1 MVNHTII
8 KSLLTILKSPFIK
21 SPFKGDLEGPSLLTM
36 LKSPFKGDLE
46 GLSLFLLLL
55 FFSSCAN
62 RGIGPQGGPKDTIPP
77 RMVKEQPLN
86 QSVNFHGKKIEITF
100 NEYLQLDN
108 IQQNLL
114 VSPPQQ
120 VSPIVKAVGKKVT
133 VEMQE
138 DLIDSTTYTLDF
150 GNAIC
155 DYTEKN
161 PMRGYVFAFS
171 TGDRIDSM
179 EVYGRVANAEDL
191 NPVSG
196 LMVGLQANLH
206 DSAFSTLP
214 FTRVARS
221 DSLGEFGIQ
230 NLRNGIYRLYALQD
244 QSRDFLYQPGEGLAF
259 SDSLV
264 IPEYETEIVF
274 DTIWKEVALTGDA
287 GELPRPACGEG
298 AGGGA
303 PTGDAPTVSRAD
315 SLEQTAL
322 VSDDQGGTV
331 GSLSRYNREPHQEQ
345 GDETTVRQGGAVS
358 RPHQVL
364 PTPEESKQ
372 IDTIL
377 TIQNTYVGPADLMLW
392 FFKEDKQRHYFQR
405 VYRDEPHIIKLQF
418 AAPQDSLPLLR
429 ALPPS
434 TMDSTRADSLWT
446 DPWAYT
452 LLQANPTRDTL
463 VYWLTD
469 SIAIRQDSI
478 FLEMTYLKS
487 DSLYNLVPATDT
499 ISAIYRAPR
508 MTQKAKEAQEKKAR
522 ERKLDLKSN
531 AKDKFEVYDTLCI
544 VAAFPI
550 DSIYTDSIRLY
561 EKQDTLLIDKPFTLC
576 QKDVMSF
583 QIIAPLQQ
591 GKQYELHLDSA
602 AVRDIYGVASDKKK
616 FTLRL
621 KTAEDYSTLL
631 ILLPNYDPRIRLQL
645 LSEKDQPVRELPAR
659 EEGTKFE
666 YLTPKTY
673 YLRLYF
679 DLNGDGRWTTGDWI
693 TKRQPEPV
701 YYFPA
706 KLTLRANWDFEERF
720 DYLARPQLEAKPRE
734 LRKDA
739 SAAKK

>member
-1 MVNHTII
+1 
-8 KSLLTILKSPFIK
+8 
-21 SPFKGDLEGPSLLTM
+21 
-36 LKSPFKGDLE
+36 
-46 GLSLFLLLL
+46 
-55 FFSSCAN
+55 
-62 RGIGPQGGPKDTIPP
+62 
-77 RMVKEQPLN
+77 MVKEQPLN

-161 PMRGYVFAFS
+161 PLRGYVFAFS

-230 NLRNGIYRLYALQD
+230 NLRNGVYRLYALQD

-274 DTIWKEVALTGDA
+274 DTIWKNIADTI
-287 GELPRPACGEG
+287 
-298 AGGGA
+298 
-303 PTGDAPTVSRAD
+303 D
-315 SLEQTAL
+315 SL
-322 VSDDQGGTV
+322 S
-331 GSLSRYNREPHQEQ
+331 S
-345 GDETTVRQGGAVS
+345 VR
-358 RPHQVL
+358 
-364 PTPEESKQ
+364 Q

-434 TMDSTRADSLWT
+434 AMDSTRSDSLWT

-487 DSLYNLVPATDT
+487 DSLYNLVPETDT
-499 ISAIYRAPR
+499 VSAIYRAPR
-508 MTQKAKEAQEKKAR
+508 LTQKAKEAQEKKAR

-531 AKDKFEVYDTLCI
+531 AKDKFEVYDTLCV

-561 EKQDTLLIDKPFTLC
+561 EKQDTLLIDKPFTLR

-631 ILLPNYDPRIRLQL
+631 IRLPNYDPRIRLQL

>member
-8 KSLLTILKSPFIK
+8 K
-21 SPFKGDLEGPSLLTM
+21 SLLTM

-46 GLSLFLLLL
+46 GLSLLLLLL

-161 PMRGYVFAFS
+161 PLRGYVFAFS

-274 DTIWKEVALTGDA
+274 DTIWKNIADTI
-287 GELPRPACGEG
+287 
-298 AGGGA
+298 
-303 PTGDAPTVSRAD
+303 D
-315 SLEQTAL
+315 SL
-322 VSDDQGGTV
+322 S
-331 GSLSRYNREPHQEQ
+331 S
-345 GDETTVRQGGAVS
+345 VR
-358 RPHQVL
+358 
-364 PTPEESKQ
+364 Q

-418 AAPQDSLPLLR
+418 SAPQDSLPLLR

-434 TMDSTRADSLWT
+434 AMDSTCSDSLWT

-469 SIAIRQDSI
+469 SLAIRQDSI

-487 DSLYNLVPATDT
+487 DSLYNLVPETDT
-499 ISAIYRAPR
+499 VSAIYRAPR

-561 EKQDTLLIDKPFTLC
+561 EKQDTLLIDKPFTLR

-616 FTLRL
+616 FTLKL

-631 ILLPNYDPRIRLQL
+631 IRLPNYDPRIRLQL

-701 YYFPA
+701 YYFSA

-739 SAAKK
+739 SATKK

>member
-46 GLSLFLLLL
+46 GLFFSPFKGEIEGVLFLLL

-161 PMRGYVFAFS
+161 PLRGYVFAFS

-230 NLRNGIYRLYALQD
+230 NLRNGVYRLYALQD

-274 DTIWKEVALTGDA
+274 DTIWKNIADTI
-287 GELPRPACGEG
+287 
-298 AGGGA
+298 
-303 PTGDAPTVSRAD
+303 D
-315 SLEQTAL
+315 SL
-322 VSDDQGGTV
+322 S
-331 GSLSRYNREPHQEQ
+331 S
-345 GDETTVRQGGAVS
+345 VR
-358 RPHQVL
+358 
-364 PTPEESKQ
+364 Q

-418 AAPQDSLPLLR
+418 SAPQDSLPLLR

-434 TMDSTRADSLWT
+434 AMDSTRSDSLWT

-499 ISAIYRAPR
+499 VSAIYRAPR

-531 AKDKFEVYDTLCI
+531 AKDKFEVYDTLC
-544 VAAFPI
+544 VVSAFPI

-561 EKQDTLLIDKPFTLC
+561 EKQDTLLIDKPFTLR

-631 ILLPNYDPRIRLQL
+631 IRLPNYDPRIRLQL

>member
-1 MVNHTII
+1 
-8 KSLLTILKSPFIK
+8 
-21 SPFKGDLEGPSLLTM
+21 M
-36 LKSPFKGDLE
+36 LKSPVKGDLE
-46 GLSLFLLLL
+46 GLSLLLLLL

-274 DTIWKEVALTGDA
+274 DTIWKNIADTI
-287 GELPRPACGEG
+287 
-298 AGGGA
+298 
-303 PTGDAPTVSRAD
+303 D
-315 SLEQTAL
+315 SL
-322 VSDDQGGTV
+322 S
-331 GSLSRYNREPHQEQ
+331 S
-345 GDETTVRQGGAVS
+345 VR
-358 RPHQVL
+358 
-364 PTPEESKQ
+364 Q
-372 IDTIL
+372 IDTVL

-418 AAPQDSLPLLR
+418 SAPQDSLPLLR

-434 TMDSTRADSLWT
+434 AMDSTRADSLWT

-469 SIAIRQDSI
+469 SLAIRQDSI

-487 DSLYNLVPATDT
+487 DSLYNLVPQTDT
-499 ISAIYRAPR
+499 VSAIYRAPR

-531 AKDKFEVYDTLCI
+531 AKDKFEVYDTQSV

-550 DSIYTDSIRLY
+550 DSTYTDSIRLY
-561 EKQDTLLIDKPFTLC
+561 EKQDTLLIDKPFTLR

-616 FTLRL
+616 FTLKL

-631 ILLPNYDPRIRLQL
+631 IRLPNYDPRIRLQL

>member
-1 MVNHTII
+1 M
-8 KSLLTILKSPFIK
+8 
-21 SPFKGDLEGPSLLTM
+21 
-36 LKSPFKGDLE
+36 
-46 GLSLFLLLL
+46 
-55 FFSSCAN
+55 
-62 RGIGPQGGPKDTIPP
+62 
-77 RMVKEQPLN
+77 
-86 QSVNFHGKKIEITF
+86 
-100 NEYLQLDN
+100 
-108 IQQNLL
+108 
-114 VSPPQQ
+114 
-120 VSPIVKAVGKKVT
+120 
-133 VEMQE
+133 
-138 DLIDSTTYTLDF
+138 
-150 GNAIC
+150 
-155 DYTEKN
+155 
-161 PMRGYVFAFS
+161 
-171 TGDRIDSM
+171 
-179 EVYGRVANAEDL
+179 
-191 NPVSG
+191 
-196 LMVGLQANLH
+196 
-206 DSAFSTLP
+206 
-214 FTRVARS
+214 
-221 DSLGEFGIQ
+221 
-230 NLRNGIYRLYALQD
+230 
-244 QSRDFLYQPGEGLAF
+244 
-259 SDSLV
+259 
-264 IPEYETEIVF
+264 
-274 DTIWKEVALTGDA
+274 
-287 GELPRPACGEG
+287 
-298 AGGGA
+298 
-303 PTGDAPTVSRAD
+303 
-315 SLEQTAL
+315 
-322 VSDDQGGTV
+322 
-331 GSLSRYNREPHQEQ
+331 
-345 GDETTVRQGGAVS
+345 
-358 RPHQVL
+358 
-364 PTPEESKQ
+364 Q

-377 TIQNTYVGPADLMLW
+377 TIRNTYVGPADLMLW

-434 TMDSTRADSLWT
+434 AMDSTRSDSLWT

-531 AKDKFEVYDTLCI
+531 AKDKFEVYDTLCVI
-544 VAAFPI
+544 AAFPI

-561 EKQDTLLIDKPFTLC
+561 EKQDTLLIDKPFTLLR
-576 QKDVMSF
+576 KDVMSF
-583 QIIAPLQQ
+583 QIVAPLQQ

-631 ILLPNYDPRIRLQL
+631 IRLPDYDPRIRLQL

-666 YLTPKTY
+666 YLAPKTY

-679 DLNGDGRWTTGDWI
+679 DLNGDGRWTTGDWA

-706 KLTLRANWDFEERF
+706 KLSLRANWDFEERF

-739 SAAKK
+739 NAKK

>member
-1 MVNHTII
+1 
-8 KSLLTILKSPFIK
+8 
-21 SPFKGDLEGPSLLTM
+21 M

-46 GLSLFLLLL
+46 GPYLEGLSLLLLLL

-230 NLRNGIYRLYALQD
+230 NLRNGVYRLYALQD

-274 DTIWKEVALTGDA
+274 DTIWKNIADTI
-287 GELPRPACGEG
+287 
-298 AGGGA
+298 
-303 PTGDAPTVSRAD
+303 D
-315 SLEQTAL
+315 SL
-322 VSDDQGGTV
+322 S
-331 GSLSRYNREPHQEQ
+331 S
-345 GDETTVRQGGAVS
+345 VR
-358 RPHQVL
+358 
-364 PTPEESKQ
+364 Q

-418 AAPQDSLPLLR
+418 SAPQDSLPLLR

-434 TMDSTRADSLWT
+434 AMDSTRADSLWT
-446 DPWAYT
+446 DPWVYT

-487 DSLYNLVPATDT
+487 DSLYNLVPQTDT
-499 ISAIYRAPR
+499 VLAIYRAPR

-561 EKQDTLLIDKPFTLC
+561 EKQDTLLIDKPFTLR

-616 FTLRL
+616 FTLKL

-631 ILLPNYDPRIRLQL
+631 IRLPNYDPRIRLQL

>member
-8 KSLLTILKSPFIK
+8 KSLLTILKSPF
-21 SPFKGDLEGPSLLTM
+21 
-36 LKSPFKGDLE
+36 KGDLE
-46 GLSLFLLLL
+46 GLSLLLLLL

-161 PMRGYVFAFS
+161 PVRGYVFAFS

-230 NLRNGIYRLYALQD
+230 NLRNGVYRLYALQD

-274 DTIWKEVALTGDA
+274 DTIWKNIVDTI
-287 GELPRPACGEG
+287 
-298 AGGGA
+298 
-303 PTGDAPTVSRAD
+303 D
-315 SLEQTAL
+315 SL
-322 VSDDQGGTV
+322 S
-331 GSLSRYNREPHQEQ
+331 S
-345 GDETTVRQGGAVS
+345 VR
-358 RPHQVL
+358 
-364 PTPEESKQ
+364 Q

-434 TMDSTRADSLWT
+434 AMDSTRSDSLWT

-487 DSLYNLVPATDT
+487 DSLYNLVPETDT

-531 AKDKFEVYDTLCI
+531 AKDKFEVYDTLAV

-561 EKQDTLLIDKPFTLC
+561 EKQDTLLIDKPFTLR

-734 LRKDA
+734 LRKDT

>member
-1 MVNHTII
+1 MHNHTII
-8 KSLLTILKSPFIK
+8 KSLLTILKSPII
-21 SPFKGDLEGPSLLTM
+21 
-36 LKSPFKGDLE
+36 KSPFKGDLE
-46 GLSLFLLLL
+46 GLSLLAMPKSPFKGDLEGPYLEGLSLLLLLL

-161 PMRGYVFAFS
+161 PLRGYVFAFS

-230 NLRNGIYRLYALQD
+230 NLRNGVYRLYALQD

-274 DTIWKEVALTGDA
+274 DTIWKNIADTI
-287 GELPRPACGEG
+287 
-298 AGGGA
+298 
-303 PTGDAPTVSRAD
+303 D
-315 SLEQTAL
+315 SL
-322 VSDDQGGTV
+322 S
-331 GSLSRYNREPHQEQ
+331 S
-345 GDETTVRQGGAVS
+345 VR
-358 RPHQVL
+358 
-364 PTPEESKQ
+364 Q

-418 AAPQDSLPLLR
+418 SAPQDSLPLLR

-434 TMDSTRADSLWT
+434 AMDSTRADSLWT

-487 DSLYNLVPATDT
+487 DSLYNLVPETDT
-499 ISAIYRAPR
+499 VSAIYRAPR
-508 MTQKAKEAQEKKAR
+508 LTQKAKEAQEKKAR

-561 EKQDTLLIDKPFTLC
+561 EKQDTLLIDKPFTLR

-583 QIIAPLQQ
+583 QIIALLQQ

-720 DYLARPQLEAKPRE
+720 DYLDRPQLEAKPRE

>member
-1 MVNHTII
+1 
-8 KSLLTILKSPFIK
+8 
-21 SPFKGDLEGPSLLTM
+21 M

-46 GLSLFLLLL
+46 GLSLLLLLL

-161 PMRGYVFAFS
+161 PLRGYVFAFS

-230 NLRNGIYRLYALQD
+230 NLRNGVYRLYALQD

-274 DTIWKEVALTGDA
+274 DTIWKNIADTI
-287 GELPRPACGEG
+287 
-298 AGGGA
+298 
-303 PTGDAPTVSRAD
+303 D
-315 SLEQTAL
+315 SL
-322 VSDDQGGTV
+322 S
-331 GSLSRYNREPHQEQ
+331 S
-345 GDETTVRQGGAVS
+345 VR
-358 RPHQVL
+358 
-364 PTPEESKQ
+364 Q

-434 TMDSTRADSLWT
+434 AMDSTRADSLWT

-499 ISAIYRAPR
+499 VSAIYRAPR

-550 DSIYTDSIRLY
+550 DSICTDSIRLY
-561 EKQDTLLIDKPFTLC
+561 EKQDTLLIDKPFTLR

-602 AVRDIYGVASDKKK
+602 AVRDIYGVVSDKKK

-631 ILLPNYDPRIRLQL
+631 IRLPDYDPRIRLQL

>member
-1 MVNHTII
+1 MLEVDLHRFPMRLAAFAL
-8 KSLLTILKSPFIK
+8 LLT
-21 SPFKGDLEGPSLLTM
+21 
-36 LKSPFKGDLE
+36 
-46 GLSLFLLLL
+46 FL
-55 FFSSCAN
+55 SSCAN
-62 RGIGPQGGPKDTIPP
+62 RGIGPQGGPKDTVPP
-77 RMVKEQPLN
+77 RIVKEQPQN

-120 VSPIVKAVGKKVT
+120 VSPVVKAVGKKVT

-150 GNAIC
+150 GSAIC

-161 PMRGYVFAFS
+161 PVRGYVFAFS

-206 DSAFSTLP
+206 DSAFSTQP

-230 NLRNGIYRLYALQD
+230 NLRNGVYCLYALQD

-259 SDSLV
+259 ADSLV

-274 DTIWKEVALTGDA
+274 DTIWKELADTI
-287 GELPRPACGEG
+287 
-298 AGGGA
+298 
-303 PTGDAPTVSRAD
+303 D
-315 SLEQTAL
+315 SLAS
-322 VSDDQGGTV
+322 V
-331 GSLSRYNREPHQEQ
+331 P
-345 GDETTVRQGGAVS
+345 
-358 RPHQVL
+358 
-364 PTPEESKQ
+364 Q

-377 TIQNTYVGPADLMLW
+377 TIRNTYVGPADLLLW

-405 VYRDEPHIIKLQF
+405 AYRDEPHIIKLQF
-418 AAPQDSLPLLR
+418 SAPQDSLPALR

-434 TMDSTRADSLWT
+434 AMDSTRADSLWT

-469 SIAIRQDSI
+469 SIAIRQDTI
-478 FLEMTYLKS
+478 YLEMTYLKS
-487 DSLYNLVPATDT
+487 DSLYNLVPQTDT
-499 ISAIYRAPR
+499 VSAIYRAPR

-531 AKDKFEVYDTLCI
+531 AKDKFEVYDTLCVI
-544 VAAFPI
+544 AAFPI
-550 DSIYTDSIRLY
+550 DSIYPDSIRLY
-561 EKQDTLLIDKPFTLC
+561 ERQDTLLIDKPFTLLR
-576 QKDVMSF
+576 KDVMSF
-583 QIIAPLQQ
+583 QVIASLQQ

-616 FTLRL
+616 FTLKL

-631 ILLPNYDPRIRLQL
+631 IRLPDYDPRIRLQL

-666 YLTPKTY
+666 YLAPRTY

-679 DLNGDGRWTTGDWI
+679 DLNGDGRWTTGDWA

-706 KLTLRANWDFEERF
+706 KLSLRANWDFEERF

-739 SAAKK
+739 NATKK

>member
-8 KSLLTILKSPFIK
+8 QSLLTILK

-46 GLSLFLLLL
+46 GLFFSPFKGEIEGVLFLLL

-86 QSVNFHGKKIEITF
+86 QSVNFRGKKIEITF

-161 PMRGYVFAFS
+161 PLRGYVFAFS

-230 NLRNGIYRLYALQD
+230 NLRNGVYRLYALQD

-274 DTIWKEVALTGDA
+274 DTIWKNIADTI
-287 GELPRPACGEG
+287 
-298 AGGGA
+298 
-303 PTGDAPTVSRAD
+303 D
-315 SLEQTAL
+315 SL
-322 VSDDQGGTV
+322 S
-331 GSLSRYNREPHQEQ
+331 SIR
-345 GDETTVRQGGAVS
+345 
-358 RPHQVL
+358 
-364 PTPEESKQ
+364 Q

-418 AAPQDSLPLLR
+418 SAPQDSLPLLR

-434 TMDSTRADSLWT
+434 AMDSTSVDSLWT

-469 SIAIRQDSI
+469 SLAIRQDSI

-487 DSLYNLVPATDT
+487 DSLYNLVPQTDT

-561 EKQDTLLIDKPFTLC
+561 EKQDTLLIDKPFSLR

-616 FTLRL
+616 FMLRL

-631 ILLPNYDPRIRLQL
+631 IRLPNYDPRIRLQL

>member
-1 MVNHTII
+1 
-8 KSLLTILKSPFIK
+8 
-21 SPFKGDLEGPSLLTM
+21 M

-46 GLSLFLLLL
+46 GLFFSPFKGETERVSDLEGLSLLLLLL

-161 PMRGYVFAFS
+161 PLRGYVFAFS

-274 DTIWKEVALTGDA
+274 DTIWKNIADTI
-287 GELPRPACGEG
+287 
-298 AGGGA
+298 
-303 PTGDAPTVSRAD
+303 D
-315 SLEQTAL
+315 SL
-322 VSDDQGGTV
+322 S
-331 GSLSRYNREPHQEQ
+331 S
-345 GDETTVRQGGAVS
+345 VR
-358 RPHQVL
+358 
-364 PTPEESKQ
+364 Q

-377 TIQNTYVGPADLMLW
+377 TIQYTYVGPADLMLW
-392 FFKEDKQRHYFQR
+392 YFKEDKQRHYFQR

-418 AAPQDSLPLLR
+418 SAPQDSLPLLR

-434 TMDSTRADSLWT
+434 AMDSTRSDSLWT

-499 ISAIYRAPR
+499 VSAIYRAPR

-561 EKQDTLLIDKPFTLC
+561 EKQDTLLIDKPFTLR

-616 FTLRL
+616 FTLKL

-631 ILLPNYDPRIRLQL
+631 IRLPNYDPRIRLQL

-734 LRKDA
+734 LRRDA

>member
-1 MVNHTII
+1 
-8 KSLLTILKSPFIK
+8 
-21 SPFKGDLEGPSLLTM
+21 M

-46 GLSLFLLLL
+46 GLFFSPFKGETERVSDLEGLSLLLLLL

-120 VSPIVKAVGKKVT
+120 VSPIVKAIGKKVT

-230 NLRNGIYRLYALQD
+230 NLRNGVYRLYALQD

-274 DTIWKEVALTGDA
+274 DTIWKNIADTI
-287 GELPRPACGEG
+287 
-298 AGGGA
+298 
-303 PTGDAPTVSRAD
+303 D
-315 SLEQTAL
+315 SL
-322 VSDDQGGTV
+322 S
-331 GSLSRYNREPHQEQ
+331 S
-345 GDETTVRQGGAVS
+345 VR
-358 RPHQVL
+358 
-364 PTPEESKQ
+364 Q

-377 TIQNTYVGPADLMLW
+377 TIQNAYVGPADLMLW
-392 FFKEDKQRHYFQR
+392 FFREDKQRHYFQR

-418 AAPQDSLPLLR
+418 SAPQDSLPLLR

-434 TMDSTRADSLWT
+434 AMDSTRADSLWT

-499 ISAIYRAPR
+499 VSAIYRAPR

-531 AKDKFEVYDTLCI
+531 AKDKFEVYDTLSV

-561 EKQDTLLIDKPFTLC
+561 EKQDTLLIDKPFTLR

>member
-1 MVNHTII
+1 MR
-8 KSLLTILKSPFIK
+8 
-21 SPFKGDLEGPSLLTM
+21 
-36 LKSPFKGDLE
+36 
-46 GLSLFLLLL
+46 LFAFSLLLL

-161 PMRGYVFAFS
+161 PLRGYVFAFS
-171 TGDRIDSM
+171 TVDRIDSM

-196 LMVGLQANLH
+196 LMVGLQANLN

-221 DSLGEFGIQ
+221 DSLGEFDIQ

-274 DTIWKEVALTGDA
+274 DTIWKNIADTI
-287 GELPRPACGEG
+287 
-298 AGGGA
+298 
-303 PTGDAPTVSRAD
+303 D
-315 SLEQTAL
+315 SL
-322 VSDDQGGTV
+322 S
-331 GSLSRYNREPHQEQ
+331 S
-345 GDETTVRQGGAVS
+345 VR
-358 RPHQVL
+358 
-364 PTPEESKQ
+364 Q

-434 TMDSTRADSLWT
+434 AMDSTRADSLWT

-469 SIAIRQDSI
+469 SLAIRQDSI

-487 DSLYNLVPATDT
+487 DSLYNLVPETDT

-550 DSIYTDSIRLY
+550 DSICTDSIRLY
-561 EKQDTLLIDKPFTLC
+561 EKQDTLLIDKPFTLF

-591 GKQYELHLDSA
+591 GKQYEFHLDST

-616 FTLRL
+616 FTLKL

-631 ILLPNYDPRIRLQL
+631 IRLPNYDPRIRLQL

-739 SAAKK
+739 SATKK

>member
-1 MVNHTII
+1 MKKVSYRLYRGRPDSVADGKGGAVSRPHHRDYWGRRRLACGNIPLI
-8 KSLLTILKSPFIK
+8 LLLT
-21 SPFKGDLEGPSLLTM
+21 
-36 LKSPFKGDLE
+36 
-46 GLSLFLLLL
+46 FL
-55 FFSSCAN
+55 SSCAN
-62 RGIGPQGGPKDTIPP
+62 RGIGPQGGPKDTVPP
-77 RMVKEQPLN
+77 RIVKEQPLN

-120 VSPIVKAVGKKVT
+120 VSPVVKAVGKKVT

-150 GNAIC
+150 GSAIC

-161 PMRGYVFAFS
+161 PVRGYVFAFS

-221 DSLGEFGIQ
+221 DSLGEFSIQ
-230 NLRNGIYRLYALQD
+230 NLRNGVYRLYALQD

-259 SDSLV
+259 ADSLV

-274 DTIWKEVALTGDA
+274 DTIWKEVEPTGDA
-287 GELPRPACGEG
+287 GVSPAVIN
-298 AGGGA
+298 
-303 PTGDAPTVSRAD
+303 TGDTSVLQAIESPFKGD
-315 SLEQTAL
+315 LEGL
-322 VSDDQGGTV
+322 
-331 GSLSRYNREPHQEQ
+331 
-345 GDETTVRQGGAVS
+345 
-358 RPHQVL
+358 
-364 PTPEESKQ
+364 
-372 IDTIL
+372 DTIL
-377 TIQNTYVGPADLMLW
+377 TIRNTYVGPADLMLW

-405 VYRDEPHIIKLQF
+405 AYRDEPHIIKLQF
-418 AAPQDSLPLLR
+418 SAPQDSLPALR

-434 TMDSTRADSLWT
+434 AVDSTRADSLWI

-469 SIAIRQDSI
+469 SIAIRQDTI
-478 FLEMTYLKS
+478 YLEMTYLKS
-487 DSLYNLVPATDT
+487 DSLYNLVPQTDT
-499 ISAIYRAPR
+499 VSAIYRAPR

-531 AKDKFEVYDTLCI
+531 AKDKFEVYDTLCVI
-544 VAAFPI
+544 AAFPI

-561 EKQDTLLIDKPFTLC
+561 EKQDTLLIDKPFTLLR
-576 QKDVMSF
+576 KDVMSF
-583 QIIAPLQQ
+583 QVVAPLQQ

-616 FTLRL
+616 FTLKL
-621 KTAEDYSTLL
+621 KTPEDYSTLL
-631 ILLPNYDPRIRLQL
+631 IRLPDFDPRIRLQL

-666 YLTPKTY
+666 YLAPKTY

-679 DLNGDGRWTTGDWI
+679 DLNGDGRWTTGDWA

-706 KLTLRANWDFEERF
+706 KLSLRANWDFEERF

-739 SAAKK
+739 ATTKK

>member
-8 KSLLTILKSPFIK
+8 KSLLTILKSPF
-21 SPFKGDLEGPSLLTM
+21 
-36 LKSPFKGDLE
+36 KGDLE
-46 GLSLFLLLL
+46 GLFFSPFKGEIEGVLFLLL

-120 VSPIVKAVGKKVT
+120 VSPIVKAIGKKVT

-230 NLRNGIYRLYALQD
+230 NLRNGVYRLYALQD

-274 DTIWKEVALTGDA
+274 DTIWKNIADTI
-287 GELPRPACGEG
+287 
-298 AGGGA
+298 
-303 PTGDAPTVSRAD
+303 D
-315 SLEQTAL
+315 SL
-322 VSDDQGGTV
+322 S
-331 GSLSRYNREPHQEQ
+331 S
-345 GDETTVRQGGAVS
+345 VR
-358 RPHQVL
+358 
-364 PTPEESKQ
+364 Q

-392 FFKEDKQRHYFQR
+392 FFKQDKQRHYFQR

-434 TMDSTRADSLWT
+434 AMDSTRSDSLWT

-487 DSLYNLVPATDT
+487 DSLYNLVPQTDT

-531 AKDKFEVYDTLCI
+531 AKDKFEVYDTLAV

-561 EKQDTLLIDKPFTLC
+561 EKQDTLLIDKPFTLR

-631 ILLPNYDPRIRLQL
+631 IRLPNYDPRIRLQL

>member
-1 MVNHTII
+1 
-8 KSLLTILKSPFIK
+8 
-21 SPFKGDLEGPSLLTM
+21 M

-46 GLSLFLLLL
+46 GLFFSPFKGEIEGVLFLLL

-230 NLRNGIYRLYALQD
+230 NLRNGVYRLYALQD

-264 IPEYETEIVF
+264 IPEYDTEIVV
-274 DTIWKEVALTGDA
+274 DTIWKNIADTI
-287 GELPRPACGEG
+287 
-298 AGGGA
+298 
-303 PTGDAPTVSRAD
+303 D
-315 SLEQTAL
+315 SL
-322 VSDDQGGTV
+322 S
-331 GSLSRYNREPHQEQ
+331 S
-345 GDETTVRQGGAVS
+345 VR
-358 RPHQVL
+358 
-364 PTPEESKQ
+364 Q

-405 VYRDEPHIIKLQF
+405 AYRDEPHIIKLQF
-418 AAPQDSLPLLR
+418 SAPQDSLPLLR

-434 TMDSTRADSLWT
+434 AMDSTRTDSLWT

-452 LLQANPTRDTL
+452 LLQANPTRDTF

-469 SIAIRQDSI
+469 SLAIRQDSI

-487 DSLYNLVPATDT
+487 DSLYNLVPQTDT
-499 ISAIYRAPR
+499 VLAIYRAPR

-561 EKQDTLLIDKPFTLC
+561 EKQDTLLIDKPFTLR

>member
-8 KSLLTILKSPFIK
+8 KSLLTILKSPF
-21 SPFKGDLEGPSLLTM
+21 
-36 LKSPFKGDLE
+36 KGDLE
-46 GLSLFLLLL
+46 GLSLLLLLL

-161 PMRGYVFAFS
+161 PLRGYVFAFS

-214 FTRVARS
+214 LPRVARS

-230 NLRNGIYRLYALQD
+230 NLRNGVYRLYALQD

-274 DTIWKEVALTGDA
+274 DTIWKNIADTI
-287 GELPRPACGEG
+287 
-298 AGGGA
+298 
-303 PTGDAPTVSRAD
+303 D
-315 SLEQTAL
+315 SL
-322 VSDDQGGTV
+322 S
-331 GSLSRYNREPHQEQ
+331 S
-345 GDETTVRQGGAVS
+345 VR
-358 RPHQVL
+358 
-364 PTPEESKQ
+364 Q

-418 AAPQDSLPLLR
+418 SAPQDSLPLLR

-434 TMDSTRADSLWT
+434 TMDSTRSDSLWT

-452 LLQANPTRDTL
+452 LLQASPTRDTL

-487 DSLYNLVPATDT
+487 DSLYNLVPQTDT
-499 ISAIYRAPR
+499 VLAIYRAPR

-531 AKDKFEVYDTLCI
+531 AKDKFEVYDTLCVI
-544 VAAFPI
+544 AAFPI

-561 EKQDTLLIDKPFTLC
+561 EKQDTLLIDKPFTLR

-602 AVRDIYGVASDKKK
+602 AVRDIYGIASDKKK
-616 FTLRL
+616 FTLKL

-631 ILLPNYDPRIRLQL
+631 IRLPNYDPRIRLQL

-693 TKRQPEPV
+693 TKRQPESV

>member
-1 MVNHTII
+1 MLFDCRPYLSIYKQGYKGVII
-8 KSLLTILKSPFIK
+8 S
-21 SPFKGDLEGPSLLTM
+21 
-36 LKSPFKGDLE
+36 
-46 GLSLFLLLL
+46 LLLL

-120 VSPIVKAVGKKVT
+120 VSPIVKAIGKKVT

-230 NLRNGIYRLYALQD
+230 NLRNGVYRLYALQD

-274 DTIWKEVALTGDA
+274 DTIWKNIADTI
-287 GELPRPACGEG
+287 
-298 AGGGA
+298 
-303 PTGDAPTVSRAD
+303 D
-315 SLEQTAL
+315 SL
-322 VSDDQGGTV
+322 S
-331 GSLSRYNREPHQEQ
+331 S
-345 GDETTVRQGGAVS
+345 VRQ
-358 RPHQVL
+358 
-364 PTPEESKQ
+364 T
-372 IDTIL
+372 DTIQ

-418 AAPQDSLPLLR
+418 SAPQDSLPLLR

-434 TMDSTRADSLWT
+434 AMDSTRADSLWT

-487 DSLYNLVPATDT
+487 DSLYNLVPQTDT
-499 ISAIYRAPR
+499 VSAIYRAPR

-531 AKDKFEVYDTLCI
+531 AKDKFEVYDTLSV

-561 EKQDTLLIDKPFTLC
+561 EKQDTLLIEKPFTLR

-583 QIIAPLQQ
+583 QIIALLQQ

-631 ILLPNYDPRIRLQL
+631 IRLPNYDPRIRLQL

>member
-8 KSLLTILKSPFIK
+8 KSLLTILKSPF
-21 SPFKGDLEGPSLLTM
+21 
-36 LKSPFKGDLE
+36 KGDLE
-46 GLSLFLLLL
+46 GLSLLLLLL

-120 VSPIVKAVGKKVT
+120 VSPIVKAIGKKVT

-230 NLRNGIYRLYALQD
+230 NLRNGVYRLYALQD

-274 DTIWKEVALTGDA
+274 DTIWKNIADTI
-287 GELPRPACGEG
+287 
-298 AGGGA
+298 
-303 PTGDAPTVSRAD
+303 D
-315 SLEQTAL
+315 SL
-322 VSDDQGGTV
+322 S
-331 GSLSRYNREPHQEQ
+331 S
-345 GDETTVRQGGAVS
+345 VR
-358 RPHQVL
+358 
-364 PTPEESKQ
+364 Q

-405 VYRDEPHIIKLQF
+405 AYRDEPHIIKLQF
-418 AAPQDSLPLLR
+418 SAPQDSLPLLR

-434 TMDSTRADSLWT
+434 AMDSTRTDSLWT

-469 SIAIRQDSI
+469 SIAIHQDSI

-499 ISAIYRAPR
+499 VLAIYRAPR

-531 AKDKFEVYDTLCI
+531 AKDKFEVYDTLSV

-550 DSIYTDSIRLY
+550 YSIYTDSIRLY
-561 EKQDTLLIDKPFTLC
+561 EKQDTLLIDKPFTLR

-631 ILLPNYDPRIRLQL
+631 IRLPDYDPRIRLQL

>member
-8 KSLLTILKSPFIK
+8 KSLLTILKSPL
-21 SPFKGDLEGPSLLTM
+21 KGDLEGPSLLTM

-46 GLSLFLLLL
+46 GLFFSPFKGEIEGVLFLLL

-161 PMRGYVFAFS
+161 PLRGYVFAFS
-171 TGDRIDSM
+171 TVDRIDSM

-230 NLRNGIYRLYALQD
+230 NLRNGVYRLYALQD

-274 DTIWKEVALTGDA
+274 DTIWKNIVDTI
-287 GELPRPACGEG
+287 
-298 AGGGA
+298 
-303 PTGDAPTVSRAD
+303 D
-315 SLEQTAL
+315 SL
-322 VSDDQGGTV
+322 S
-331 GSLSRYNREPHQEQ
+331 S
-345 GDETTVRQGGAVS
+345 VR
-358 RPHQVL
+358 
-364 PTPEESKQ
+364 Q

-418 AAPQDSLPLLR
+418 SAPQDSLPLLR

-434 TMDSTRADSLWT
+434 AMDSTSVDSLWT

-469 SIAIRQDSI
+469 SLAIRQDSI

-531 AKDKFEVYDTLCI
+531 AKDKFEVYDTLSV

-561 EKQDTLLIDKPFTLC
+561 EKQDTLLIVKPFTLR
-576 QKDVMSF
+576 QKNVMSF

-591 GKQYELHLDSA
+591 DKQYELHLDSA
-602 AVRDIYGVASDKKK
+602 AVRDIYGVVSDKKK

-631 ILLPNYDPRIRLQL
+631 IRLPDYDPRIRLQL

>member
-1 MVNHTII
+1 
-8 KSLLTILKSPFIK
+8 
-21 SPFKGDLEGPSLLTM
+21 M

-46 GLSLFLLLL
+46 GLSLLLLLL

-133 VEMQE
+133 VEMQV

-161 PMRGYVFAFS
+161 PVRGYVFAFS

-230 NLRNGIYRLYALQD
+230 NLRNGVYRLYALQD

-259 SDSLV
+259 SDSLF

-274 DTIWKEVALTGDA
+274 DTIWKNIADTI
-287 GELPRPACGEG
+287 
-298 AGGGA
+298 
-303 PTGDAPTVSRAD
+303 D
-315 SLEQTAL
+315 SL
-322 VSDDQGGTV
+322 S
-331 GSLSRYNREPHQEQ
+331 S
-345 GDETTVRQGGAVS
+345 VR
-358 RPHQVL
+358 
-364 PTPEESKQ
+364 Q

-434 TMDSTRADSLWT
+434 AMDSTRSDSLWT

-487 DSLYNLVPATDT
+487 DSLYNLVQQTDT
-499 ISAIYRAPR
+499 VSAIYRAPR

-561 EKQDTLLIDKPFTLC
+561 EKQDTLLIDKPFTLR

-631 ILLPNYDPRIRLQL
+631 IRLPNYDPRIRLQL

>member
-1 MVNHTII
+1 
-8 KSLLTILKSPFIK
+8 
-21 SPFKGDLEGPSLLTM
+21 M

-46 GLSLFLLLL
+46 GLSLLLLLL

-120 VSPIVKAVGKKVT
+120 VSPIVKAIGKKVT

-161 PMRGYVFAFS
+161 PLRGYVFAFS

-230 NLRNGIYRLYALQD
+230 NLRNGVYRLYALQD

-274 DTIWKEVALTGDA
+274 DTIWKNIADTI
-287 GELPRPACGEG
+287 
-298 AGGGA
+298 
-303 PTGDAPTVSRAD
+303 D
-315 SLEQTAL
+315 SL
-322 VSDDQGGTV
+322 S
-331 GSLSRYNREPHQEQ
+331 S
-345 GDETTVRQGGAVS
+345 VR
-358 RPHQVL
+358 
-364 PTPEESKQ
+364 Q

-377 TIQNTYVGPADLMLW
+377 TIQNAYVGPADLMLW

-418 AAPQDSLPLLR
+418 SAPQDSLPLLR

-434 TMDSTRADSLWT
+434 AMDSTRADSLWT

-487 DSLYNLVPATDT
+487 DSLYNLVPETDT
-499 ISAIYRAPR
+499 VSAIYRAPR

-561 EKQDTLLIDKPFTLC
+561 EKQDTLLIDKPFTLR

-616 FTLRL
+616 FTLKL

-631 ILLPNYDPRIRLQL
+631 IRLPNYDPRIRLQL

>member
-1 MVNHTII
+1 
-8 KSLLTILKSPFIK
+8 
-21 SPFKGDLEGPSLLTM
+21 M

-46 GLSLFLLLL
+46 GLSLLLLLL

-161 PMRGYVFAFS
+161 PVRGYVFAFS

-230 NLRNGIYRLYALQD
+230 NLRNGVYRLYALQD

-274 DTIWKEVALTGDA
+274 DTIWKNIADTI
-287 GELPRPACGEG
+287 
-298 AGGGA
+298 
-303 PTGDAPTVSRAD
+303 D
-315 SLEQTAL
+315 SL
-322 VSDDQGGTV
+322 S
-331 GSLSRYNREPHQEQ
+331 S
-345 GDETTVRQGGAVS
+345 VR
-358 RPHQVL
+358 
-364 PTPEESKQ
+364 Q
-372 IDTIL
+372 IDTIQ

-418 AAPQDSLPLLR
+418 SAPQDSLPLLR

-434 TMDSTRADSLWT
+434 AMDSTRSDSLWT

-487 DSLYNLVPATDT
+487 DSLYNLVQQTDT
-499 ISAIYRAPR
+499 VSAIYRAPR

-531 AKDKFEVYDTLCI
+531 AKDKFEVYDTLSI

-561 EKQDTLLIDKPFTLC
+561 EKQDTLLIDKPFTLR

-583 QIIAPLQQ
+583 QIIATLQQ

-645 LSEKDQPVRELPAR
+645 LSEKAQPVRELPAR

-739 SAAKK
+739 SATKK

>member
-1 MVNHTII
+1 
-8 KSLLTILKSPFIK
+8 
-21 SPFKGDLEGPSLLTM
+21 M

-46 GLSLFLLLL
+46 GLFFSPFKGEIEGVLFLLL

-230 NLRNGIYRLYALQD
+230 NLRNGVYRLYALQD

-274 DTIWKEVALTGDA
+274 DTIWKNIADTI
-287 GELPRPACGEG
+287 
-298 AGGGA
+298 
-303 PTGDAPTVSRAD
+303 D
-315 SLEQTAL
+315 SL
-322 VSDDQGGTV
+322 S
-331 GSLSRYNREPHQEQ
+331 S
-345 GDETTVRQGGAVS
+345 VR
-358 RPHQVL
+358 
-364 PTPEESKQ
+364 Q

-487 DSLYNLVPATDT
+487 DSLYNLVPQTDT
-499 ISAIYRAPR
+499 VLAIYRAPR

-531 AKDKFEVYDTLCI
+531 AKDKFEVYDTLC
-544 VAAFPI
+544 VVSAFPI

-561 EKQDTLLIDKPFTLC
+561 EKQDTLLIDKPFTLR

-631 ILLPNYDPRIRLQL
+631 IRLPNYDPRIRLQL